1 MGEKSP
7 TINWRICLYNISGR
21 EKGHFQH
28 FLVHKRVCVCQKFH
42 FRWKNVPEI
51 LDLGKTKPSL
61 VFLVG
66 RFNILVDLRV
76 LCTLTDLSK
85 PSDIY
90 AAIYYYKM
98 YRRLNKHIV
107 QNVIWLKL
115 N

>member
-76 LCTLTDLSK
+76 LCTLTDLL
-85 PSDIY
+85 
-90 AAIYYYKM
+90 YYKI

-107 QNVIWLKL
+107 ENVIWLEI